1 MFELQQVSIVAALLG
16 GLISFLSPCVLPM
29 LPAYVGYLTG
39 TSLNDLEQAPEASYR
54 WLALTRSLGFICG
67 FTVVFIVLGASASLL
82 GKLLGSYR
90 YLLRQI
96 GGVLIFF
103 FGLHLTGLLP
113 IKWLY
118 YQKRPEVTLGPKG
131 FFSAMVMGMAFAA
144 GWTPCV
150 GPILSAILL
159 YAGASGT
166 VGQGMLLLAIYSLG
180 LGVPFLLT
188 ALAINRFLL
197 LFRRFSRYLGY
208 VTLFSGALLMGM
220 GLLVFVNKM
229 QVINQ
234 YFYFLSDLEK
244 LLLGQ

>member
-1 MFELQQVSIVAALLG
+1 MVF
-16 GLISFLSPCVLPM
+16 VL
-29 LPAYVGYLTG
+29 
-39 TSLNDLEQAPEASYR
+39 
-54 WLALTRSLGFICG
+54 
-67 FTVVFIVLGASASLL
+67 LGASASLI

-96 GGVLIFF
+96 GGLLIFL

-118 YQKRPEVTLGPKG
+118 YEKRPEIAQGPKG

-159 YAGASGT
+159 YAGANGT
-166 VGQGMLLLAIYSLG
+166 VGQGMLLLGVYSLG

-188 ALAINRFLL
+188 ALAINRFIR
-197 LFRRFSRYLGY
+197 LFQRFACYLPY

-220 GLLVFVNKM
+220 GILVFVNKM
-229 QVINQ
+229 AVLNQ

-244 LLLGQ
+244 LLLGPN